1 MLIIMEV
8 EWFVCMWGFIVLIFL
23 LSCVFESFNKMFK
36 IKTEIIDCLEIIRNE
51 MPAYLNLSAITK
63 VLFSEKR
70 VPFNVL
76 RKLCLWAQSSSSL
89 VTASNSGSVTKLNV
103 MLIDLK

>member
-1 MLIIMEV
+1 MTEYPNLKKELAKRTGKEIGKMLIIMEV

-51 MPAYLNLSAITK
+51 MPAYLNLSAIK
-63 VLFSEKR
+63 FCSVRSEC
-70 VPFNVL
+70 PL
-76 RKLCLWAQSSSSL
+76 MC
-89 VTASNSGSVTKLNV
+89 
-103 MLIDLK
+103 

>member
-51 MPAYLNLSAITK
+51 MPAYLNLSPINK
-63 VLFSEKR
+63 FLFSGKR
-70 VPFNVL
+70 VPFNML
-76 RKLCLWAQSSSSL
+76 RKLRLWAQSSPSL
-89 VTASNSGSVTKLNV
+89 
-103 MLIDLK
+103 LIHSKQLCV